1 MKVKLG
7 TLDHS
12 ADIGDVQA
20 FTFQA
25 PTRISFGPD
34 TAGGVADL
42 VKEFGGEKTL
52 IVTDAN
58 LIKAGILAPIFESLK
73 QNDLPDPVVFDQVP
87 PDSDL
92 TCVNNATRLAQES
105 KCDCVIAVGG
115 GSVTDTA
122 KAVNIGLTYGT
133 DMMEYQGINTLTSP
147 LKPLIA
153 IPTTAGTGSE
163 VSFVAMVKDVEEG
176 KKVLFGSRF
185 LAPNAAILDP
195 KLILTLPPK
204 LTAATGFDALTH
216 DLEAFVSTTTSPIAD
231 ALALESMG
239 LLFTHLLA
247 ATRNGDDLSA
257 RSATLIASTMAGL
270 AFTNA
275 GVGIV
280 HALAHATGGQFG
292 THHGITNAVFL
303 PHGMEFNLDA
313 AASRYAWAARS
324 LGITNATDDEKA
336 ARDLIAAV
344 RRLMSDCGL
353 ASRLRDLGVA
363 ELPDNEMEDLAFI
376 AQTDPAIM
384 FNPKEASIEDI
395 IAIYKR
401 AY

>member
-7 TLDHS
+7 TMDSFTHN
-12 ADIGDVQA
+12 GEMQP
-20 FTFQA
+20 FTFHA
-25 PTRISFGPD
+25 PTKISFGVD
-34 TAGGVADL
+34 TAGGVGDL
-42 VKEFGGEKTL
+42 VKELGGKKTF

-58 LIKAGILAPIFESLK
+58 LIKANILTPIFESF
-73 QNDLPDPVVFDQVP
+73 QQSDLPEPVVFDQVP

-92 TCVNNATRLAQES
+92 TSVNNATKLATES
-105 KCDCVIAVGG
+105 GCDCVLAVGG

-122 KAVNIGLTYGT
+122 KLVNIGLSYGR
-133 DMMEYQGINTLTSP
+133 DMMEYQGINTLPSR

-176 KKVLFGSRF
+176 KKIFFGSRL
-185 LAPNAAILDP
+185 LAPDAAILDP

-216 DLEAFVSTTTSPIAD
+216 DLEAFVSSAASPVAD

-239 LLFTHLLA
+239 LLFTHLLG
-247 ATRNGDDLSA
+247 ATRSSDDLSA

-280 HALAHATGGQFG
+280 HALAHATGGRFG
-292 THHGITNAVFL
+292 THHGMTNAVFL
-303 PHGMEFNLDA
+303 PHGMEFNLDV

-324 LGITNATDDEKA
+324 LGITKSTDNERA

-344 RRLMSDCGL
+344 RRLMSDCGVP
-353 ASRLRDLGVA
+353 SRLRDLGVQ
-363 ELPDNEMEDLAFI
+363 ELPDNEMEELAFI
-376 AQTDPAIM
+376 AVTDPAIM
-384 FNPKEASIEDI
+384 FNPKEASVKDM

>member
-1 MKVKLG
+1 M
-7 TLDHS
+7 
-12 ADIGDVQA
+12 QP
-20 FTFQA
+20 FTFQV

-34 TAGGVADL
+34 TASGVGDL
-42 VKEFGGEKTL
+42 VKEYDGKKTF
-52 IVTDAN
+52 IATDAN
-58 LIKAGILAPIFESLK
+58 LIKAGVLTAIFESLERA
-73 QNDLPDPVVFDQVP
+73 DLPEPVVFDQVP

-92 TCVNNATRLAQES
+92 TCVINATKIATDS
-105 KCDCVIAVGG
+105 GCDCVIGVGG

-122 KAVNIGLTYGT
+122 KTVNIGLSYGH
-133 DMMEYQGINTLTSP
+133 DMMDYQGINTLTAR
-147 LKPLIA
+147 LRPLIA

-185 LAPNAAILDP
+185 LAPDAAILDP
-195 KLILTLPPK
+195 KLILSLPPK

-216 DLEAFVSTTTSPIAD
+216 DLEAFVSSTTSPVAD
-231 ALALESMG
+231 PLALESMA
-239 LLFTHLLA
+239 LLFTHLLT
-247 ATRNGDDLSA
+247 ATKNGGDLAA

-280 HALAHATGGQFG
+280 HALAHATGGWFG
-292 THHGITNAVFL
+292 TDHGMTNAVFL
-303 PHGMEFNLDA
+303 PYGMEFNLDV

-324 LGITNATDDEKA
+324 LGITSATDDENA

-344 RRLMSDCGL
+344 RKLMADCGL
-353 ASRLRDLGVA
+353 PSRLRDLEVR
-363 ELPDNEMEDLAFI
+363 ELPDDEMEQLAFI
-376 AQTDPAIM
+376 AVTDPAIM
-384 FNPKEASIEDI
+384 FNPKEASVDDI

-401 AY
+401 SY